1 MLGLVFIQSM
11 EDAVGR
17 WRGEHDREFREE
29 QRQDMTLIQAA
40 WRQDRGLI
48 EELLNKGADVNQK
61 DSDGSTALMAV
72 TEMRRQDLVE
82 RLMVR
87 GADPDLTNNDGKT
100 AEQIAK
106 GIGHSGIV
114 DFFERE
120 RVARQM
126 DIWEAVSHED
136 RRMTHWKLA
145 VNPDL
150 VNQLHPETGET
161 PMQLAIVK
169 LSLIHI

>member
-1 MLGLVFIQSM
+1 
-11 EDAVGR
+11 
-17 WRGEHDREFREE
+17 
-29 QRQDMTLIQAA
+29 
-40 WRQDRGLI
+40 
-48 EELLNKGADVNQK
+48 
-61 DSDGSTALMAV
+61 MAV
-72 TEMRRQDLVE
+72 AEMRRQDLVE

-106 GIGHSGIV
+106 GIGHTGIV

-136 RRMTHWKLA
+136 RRMMHWKLA

-161 PMQLAIVK
+161 PLQLAIVK
-169 LSLIHI
+169 GDWERVADLFDRGADLRLENGQGESSLEWLDDTTDPQLRFLLRWGMDSIK